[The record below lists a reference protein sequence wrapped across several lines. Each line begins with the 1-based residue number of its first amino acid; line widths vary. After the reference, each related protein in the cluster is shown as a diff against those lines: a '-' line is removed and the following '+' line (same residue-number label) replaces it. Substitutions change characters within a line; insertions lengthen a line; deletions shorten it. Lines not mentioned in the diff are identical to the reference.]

1 MSVHKF
7 QIFGC
12 KYATKFEIFL
22 MQYIIFV
29 RISFTGMFNSIK
41 GHMVTADIVRKSSS
55 TIRFLGRASAQTTE
69 AGGVFGK
76 RYSART
82 DERR

>member
-1 MSVHKF
+1 
-7 QIFGC
+7 
-12 KYATKFEIFL
+12 

-76 RYSART
+76 R
-82 DERR
+82 

>member
-1 MSVHKF
+1 MNEAYHF
-7 QIFGC
+7 QSP
-12 KYATKFEIFL
+12 TFL
-22 MQYIIFV
+22 

-76 RYSART
+76 R
-82 DERR
+82 